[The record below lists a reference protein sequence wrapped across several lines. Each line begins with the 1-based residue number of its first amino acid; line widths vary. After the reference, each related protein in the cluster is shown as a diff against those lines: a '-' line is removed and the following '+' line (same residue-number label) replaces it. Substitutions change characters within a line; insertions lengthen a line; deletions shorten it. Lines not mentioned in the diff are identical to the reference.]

1 MNKTKEILS
10 WVIPILVGFAI
21 AMVIKTFWITTVR
34 VDGSSMY
41 PNLQNNERIV
51 ELKTAS
57 IKRNSVVIFN
67 AYGVDKRPGVAKST
81 QYVKRVIGMPGDQIE
96 YKSNGQLY
104 VNGHCQSQSYISKK
118 EQTSGTLDLQLPAA
132 KDVTLGTGHIFTVP
146 KDEYFVLGDHRSVS
160 NDSRYYGFVKRSKIT
175 GVAKVFFWN
184 KKKSVINSYPQ

>member
-1 MNKTKEILS
+1 
-10 WVIPILVGFAI
+10 
-21 AMVIKTFWITTVR
+21 
-34 VDGSSMY
+34 
-41 PNLQNNERIV
+41 
-51 ELKTAS
+51 
-57 IKRNSVVIFN
+57 
-67 AYGVDKRPGVAKST
+67 
-81 QYVKRVIGMPGDQIE
+81 MPGDQIE

-104 VNGHCQSQSYISKK
+104 VNGHRQSQSYISKK

-146 KDEYFVLGDHRSVS
+146 KGEYFVLGDHRSVS